1 MTVEGV
7 QDEDQEKNLKR
18 RKIVIQYRWEI
29 ILVILTGK
37 ASKGNKNK
45 KKDIEWSKSMDKCE

>member
-45 KKDIEWSKSMDKCE
+45 KKDIE